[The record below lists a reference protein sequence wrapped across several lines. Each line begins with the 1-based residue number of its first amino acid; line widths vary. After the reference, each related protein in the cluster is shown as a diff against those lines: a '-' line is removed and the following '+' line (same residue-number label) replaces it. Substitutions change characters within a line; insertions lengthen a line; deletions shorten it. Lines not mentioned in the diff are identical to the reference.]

1 MTFDDPRDGGEV
13 NSVMVAH
20 FGPASPFS
28 ILSDLMDLS
37 VRKFSD
43 KAFCYKA
50 NIATVSVILNSIA
63 PFKIFNSIVG
73 LVSVNV
79 IHFWEIVRIWDESK
93 SHKPVNSGHFPM
105 RVSSKSNGNVTSL
118 VWLIVH
124 RATTIAANAVARSPA
139 SSGSIKTPYSAMVA
153 DFVEVAEWLKSKLT
167 PFLSACGIHLA
178 NSPRS
183 DSWFAEY
190 CPACRH

>member
-73 LVSVNV
+73 LVSVNL
-79 IHFWEIVRIWDESK
+79 IHFWEIVRIWDE
-93 SHKPVNSGHFPM
+93 
-105 RVSSKSNGNVTSL
+105 SKSNGNVTSL